1 MNENLQRRVYNHY
14 WWWTL
19 YENSINLQKNRY
31 RRKDKR
37 KPLEAILP
45 FEDWI
50 NSPQGLAGII
60 FQSISDKAFSRFKEK
75 CTMKSLVNARYEQ

>member
-1 MNENLQRRVYNHY
+1 MVSKFDKRLQRRAYNHY

-31 RRKDKR
+31 RRKDRR
-37 KPLEAILP
+37 KPLEIILP

-50 NSPQGLAGII
+50 NTTEGVARII
-60 FQSISDKAFSRFKEK
+60 LQYASEEALNRLKAK
-75 CTMKSLVNARYEQ
+75 